1 MCKMTLC
8 RVLATHVPRPMWI
21 PAENTDQASA
31 LTSALLRIWPAVI
44 DAAADVR
51 AAWAKS
57 SQSEVSRR
65 ARIDKRGGL
74 LQLIMR
80 SWREWVDDTRAGAA
94 KWEMRWQQSLQHG
107 QTNRLAHRLNIKGGA
122 WLHPSAAAVRRLLE
136 YMRLVRAPHIHA
148 LRRASPQW
156 QAAERARCVAMTMAT
171 TAPVQAAPPAV
182 VGRVASERARRR
194 IRALAPTI
202 RERARQTDG
211 NRAHRRPRRHD
222 GQLWY
227 TATAAD
233 KLGLWIGGDLG
244 GWPEILVDDGG

>member
-1 MCKMTLC
+1 
-8 RVLATHVPRPMWI
+8 MWI

-65 ARIDKRGGL
+65 ARIEKRRGL

-107 QTNRLAHRLNIKGGA
+107 QT
-122 WLHPSAAAVRRLLE
+122 
-136 YMRLVRAPHIHA
+136 
-148 LRRASPQW
+148 
-156 QAAERARCVAMTMAT
+156 
-171 TAPVQAAPPAV
+171 
-182 VGRVASERARRR
+182 
-194 IRALAPTI
+194 PTGS
-202 RERARQTDG
+202 T
-211 NRAHRRPRRHD
+211 
-222 GQLWY
+222 
-227 TATAAD
+227 
-233 KLGLWIGGDLG
+233 
-244 GWPEILVDDGG
+244 

>member
-1 MCKMTLC
+1 MPCAHRKTWQPT
-8 RVLATHVPRPMWI
+8 ATV
-21 PAENTDQASA
+21 
-31 LTSALLRIWPAVI
+31 
-44 DAAADVR
+44 
-51 AAWAKS
+51 
-57 SQSEVSRR
+57 
-65 ARIDKRGGL
+65 
-74 LQLIMR
+74 IMR

-107 QTNRLAHRLNIKGGA
+107 QTNRLAHRLNIKGSA

-202 RERARQTDG
+202 RDRARQTDG
-211 NRAHRRPRRHD
+211 NRAHRRPRRRD